1 MASGAPAQPLER
13 SAESIDRLR
22 KDSIP
27 INAEMYNIM
36 VAPFFVLV
44 NGRLYLFLAGGRVW
58 TGRSAAGRHG
68 ICRNRLWVTP
78 VSADPLGL
86 TVVVIPVTCFHF
98 SEWYE
103 AAQKTF
109 RS

>member
-1 MASGAPAQPLER
+1 M
-13 SAESIDRLR
+13 
-22 KDSIP
+22 
-27 INAEMYNIM
+27 
-36 VAPFFVLV
+36 
-44 NGRLYLFLAGGRVW
+44 W